1 MAVTAAG
8 AFRRTPGER
17 ADQRLAWN
25 RADQPFFAAGACHI
39 LAWVC
44 RDTYPDRPIG
54 LAGLRFAG
62 ERQVFH
68 VYATWA
74 DWAFDHA
81 GWNPEADLLAANRE
95 FERRPLDRI
104 AIAGDLATF
113 CRAQHHRTPHQY
125 FGDPLARARDY
136 VNRHPPPWA

>member
-8 AFRRTPGER
+8 VFRRTPGER

-62 ERQVFH
+62 QRQVVH

-81 GWNPEADLLAANRE
+81 GWNPEAYRTRLTARGARGRAGPAVVGAGPAS
-95 FERRPLDRI
+95 RR
-104 AIAGDLATF
+104 F
-113 CRAQHHRTPHQY
+113 
-125 FGDPLARARDY
+125 
-136 VNRHPPPWA
+136 